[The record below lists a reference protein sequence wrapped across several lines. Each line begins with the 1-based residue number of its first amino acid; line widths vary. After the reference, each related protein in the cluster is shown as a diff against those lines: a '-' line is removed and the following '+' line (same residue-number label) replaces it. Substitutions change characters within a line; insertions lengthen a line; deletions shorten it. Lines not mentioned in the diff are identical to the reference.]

1 MRKSVIMIVALAGMA
16 GAAQAQNLIVRNG
29 LDVKSLPASETV
41 EMPYS
46 GGSLTIGGE
55 SYSVEDITLEAGT
68 SSAPFVLEVSDVS
81 KQEAVMR
88 VSPLSDSNA
97 YFATSISRQYLEWY
111 HENSVKKYMEN
122 IFSDT
127 MWGDMTKKEI
137 FDSLKTV
144 GAYVDSLSY
153 LDVGA
158 EYVAF
163 AVGLDEDG
171 NITTDTLVVP
181 FTTEGVVSEN
191 TFKVTFDAI
200 DTWGAAFTITPSN
213 DDSYYYTIVPA
224 SYAESCGSD
233 EELLDAV
240 VQLNSFLIPW
250 YATSGVQEVANDSLL
265 YTDRGY
271 ELVVFGYDLTY
282 YVPSTK
288 IYRFPFRTA
297 KSDVDISTT
306 TFTANATD
314 IGPRSATVTVTPS
327 NNDAMYYW
335 DVIPDYNY
343 EKYKGDMNG
352 YANLLFEYVGLDALL
367 ENGLLRGV
375 DEYSYSYNLDPA
387 TKFYV
392 WAVCLNEDGSFAG
405 DVQVV
410 DSFTTEEARLSTVKA
425 ELSFDKYY
433 DGTEVYDALH
443 ETSSWAYPES
453 IKGSAYVP
461 VTMVKIGGDS
471 IMRTKAIIA
480 QGDLTDMSD
489 DDLVYGLDNQGTNWE
504 GTMRFSVPYDTE
516 VTLLAVAQDRDG
528 NYGPVFKYVTTFTKD
543 GISPVSD
550 LTGGSSARPSA
561 AQKRVAARQAICAYR
576 TVKK

>member
-163 AVGLDEDG
+163 AVGVDEDG

-200 DTWGAAFTITPSN
+200 DTWGAAFTITPS
-213 DDSYYYTIVPA
+213 
-224 SYAESCGSD
+224 
-233 EELLDAV
+233 
-240 VQLNSFLIPW
+240 
-250 YATSGVQEVANDSLL
+250 
-265 YTDRGY
+265 
-271 ELVVFGYDLTY
+271 
-282 YVPSTK
+282 
-288 IYRFPFRTA
+288 
-297 KSDVDISTT
+297 TT
-306 TFTANATD
+306 TPTT
-314 IGPRSATVTVTPS
+314 TPS
-327 NNDAMYYW
+327 FRRAM
-335 DVIPDYNY
+335 P
-343 EKYKGDMNG
+343 
-352 YANLLFEYVGLDALL
+352 
-367 ENGLLRGV
+367 R
-375 DEYSYSYNLDPA
+375 
-387 TKFYV
+387 
-392 WAVCLNEDGSFAG
+392 
-405 DVQVV
+405 VV
-410 DSFTTEEARLSTVKA
+410 APTRSCST
-425 ELSFDKYY
+425 LWFS
-433 DGTEVYDALH
+433 
-443 ETSSWAYPES
+443 
-453 IKGSAYVP
+453 
-461 VTMVKIGGDS
+461 
-471 IMRTKAIIA
+471 
-480 QGDLTDMSD
+480 LTAS
-489 DDLVYGLDNQGTNWE
+489 
-504 GTMRFSVPYDTE
+504 
-516 VTLLAVAQDRDG
+516 
-528 NYGPVFKYVTTFTKD
+528 
-543 GISPVSD
+543 
-550 LTGGSSARPSA
+550 
-561 AQKRVAARQAICAYR
+561 
-576 TVKK
+576 